1 MPNARFTERL
11 PHAPADMLDLVTS
24 VEQYPE
30 FLSFVAG
37 LRVLGQKRCTPTG
50 EIYEAEMAISYKMI
64 SENVRCIVEINSD
77 AKTVRVR
84 KADKSGPI
92 KTLLNDW
99 TFYELPDGSTL
110 VDLVVDVTLKSM
122 PLNFLV
128 KQKFGEASEKI
139 MAAFTRRAA
148 QRYSTV
154 GNEVIDVEKEAAA
167 LGLKGFA

>member
-11 PHAPADMLDLVTS
+11 PHAPEDMLVLVTD
-24 VEQYPE
+24 VELYPE
-30 FLSFVAG
+30 FLNFVAG
-37 LRVLGQKRCTPTG
+37 LRILGEKRCTPTG
-50 EIYEAEMAISYKMI
+50 ETFEAEMAISYKMI
-64 SENVRCIVEINSD
+64 SESVRCIVEINTE

-99 TFYELPDGSTL
+99 SFYELPDGSTL
-110 VDLVVDVTLKSM
+110 VDLIVDVTLKSM

-148 QRYSTV
+148 QRYGKVGDATV
-154 GNEVIDVEKEAAA
+154 DVKKEAAA